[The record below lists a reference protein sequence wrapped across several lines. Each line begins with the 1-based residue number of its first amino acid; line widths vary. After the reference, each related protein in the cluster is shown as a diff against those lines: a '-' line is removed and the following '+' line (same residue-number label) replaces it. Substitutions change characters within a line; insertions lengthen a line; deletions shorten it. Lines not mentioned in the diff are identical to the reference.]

1 MPWLSGG
8 RRRRRVQTRE
18 APREPP
24 SSAQSPREPPQPATP
39 AAVPAPTA
47 PCAAPLRARES
58 AELPLPAGWEEARDY
73 DGRVFYIDHNTRQT
87 SWIDPRD
94 RITKPLTFADCVGDE
109 LPLGWETV
117 YDKQIGIYYM
127 DHINKLT
134 QIEDPREQWR
144 REQER
149 MLKEYLIV
157 AQEALNAKKEIYQ
170 IKQQRFELAQEEY
183 QQLHRMCEDDSRSYA
198 SCHQQAAVESDGH
211 LLATPLANTYQVPT
225 LCPGTAIPW
234 RLRDDGPLPSWSLH
248 SGLQRGSPISV
259 SKDGTGEKDIS
270 GKLERKFL
278 ASDGK
283 EKLPREDMEEA
294 AYKNRLCFW
303 NTLPSHCSSYLEIK
317 TGSVSGYSANT
328 KYDPHQIKAEI
339 ASRRDRLSRL
349 KRELTQMKQELQY
362 KEKGVET
369 LQEIDRKMSNA
380 HTSYKLDEAQAIM
393 SELRTIKKAICTGEK
408 ERRDLMQSLAKLT
421 DGFRNN
427 FSLTD
432 PQESSHH
439 QGAPGES
446 HQFCDAGSQTD
457 IIGEAFLSPPAPPCF
472 GKFVFDDKT
481 RLVDRVRLNWQY
493 EEARKRVSNI
503 QQQLAQLE
511 NESWP
516 GMAEADRDRLQL
528 IKEKEALL
536 QELQLIVQQRRP
548 VEDVARLEEER
559 RRLEEEIQRARAT
572 SVQGA
577 TERILLQEKRN
588 CLLMQLEEA
597 TRLTSYLQSQ
607 LKSLSASTL
616 TMSSG
621 SSRGSLASSRGSL
634 ASSRGSLSSVSFTD
648 IYGLPQYEKPD
659 AECSQLL
666 RFDLIPF
673 EALGRD
679 APFAEPP
686 VPSGFHKQRRSLDTP
701 QSLAS
706 LSSRSSLSSLSPP
719 SSPLDTPFLPA
730 SRDSPLA
737 PVGDSLE
744 VPSLGA
750 LDRLRAQA
758 SALGEEDLQGAA
770 SLPPHAVPADA
781 EGPRER
787 GPQVAAIATGTMT
800 LREDSAK
807 RLERRARRISACLSD
822 YSLATDSGVFEPPS
836 KRSED
841 ADEPA
846 HGDACVIEG
855 PQIHVG
861 FWHDSGSEC
870 LLVNVLQLKN
880 FAGVV
885 VKEDCKIH
893 VRVYLPSLDSST
905 PDTYCSKSV
914 EFQPPLV
921 FNDVFRIPVHSS
933 TLTLKSLQLYVCS
946 VNPQLQEELLG
957 IAQINLADCNSL
969 SEMQLR
975 WYPVQVFTS
984 PDLPRTRESQR
995 AEKSGARDPV
1005 HTAAATASAATA
1017 SAAAATA
1024 ASAAAASASAATAA
1038 ITTAAAAAATAAP
1051 ATAATTAA
1059 PAAAATA
1066 TAAATAAAVAAA
1078 AASGKTDAVTVLLA
1092 RTTAQLQAV
1101 ERELAQERVK
1111 LEYTEE
1117 EILEME
1123 RKEEQVEAVSER
1135 SWQADSV
1142 DSGCSS
1148 CTQTSPPHPEPCCA
1162 TADPIHGQRFARQA
1176 DAYSPEKPQ
1185 PPPLKVDK
1193 ETNTEDL
1200 FPEEVASLPKERA
1213 SRRVRGSP
1221 FVRSS
1226 TIVRSQTFS
1235 PGARSQYVCR
1245 LYRSDSDSSTLP
1257 RKSPFVR
1264 NTLERRTLRYKQ
1276 SCRSSLAELMAR
1288 TSLDLELDLQA
1299 SRTRQRQLN
1308 EEICTLREL
1317 RQRLE
1322 DAQLRGQ
1329 TDLPHW
1335 VLRDERFRSLLK
1347 EAERQTRQ
1355 TKLDFHQEQAAEKML
1370 KKASKGVCQLRG
1382 QNHKEPIQV
1391 QTFREKI
1398 AFFTR
1403 PRINVPPLPADD
1415 V

>member
-1 MPWLSGG
+1 
-8 RRRRRVQTRE
+8 
-18 APREPP
+18 
-24 SSAQSPREPPQPATP
+24 
-39 AAVPAPTA
+39 
-47 PCAAPLRARES
+47 
-58 AELPLPAGWEEARDY
+58 
-73 DGRVFYIDHNTRQT
+73 
-87 SWIDPRD
+87 
-94 RITKPLTFADCVGDE
+94 
-109 LPLGWETV
+109 
-117 YDKQIGIYYM
+117 M

-183 QQLHRMCEDDSRSYA
+183 QQLHKMCEDDSRSYA
-198 SCHQQAAVESDGH
+198 SS
-211 LLATPLANTYQVPT
+211 
-225 LCPGTAIPW
+225 
-234 RLRDDGPLPSWSLH
+234 
-248 SGLQRGSPISV
+248 
-259 SKDGTGEKDIS
+259 
-270 GKLERKFL
+270 F
-278 ASDGK
+278 
-283 EKLPREDMEEA
+283 
-294 AYKNRLCFW
+294 
-303 NTLPSHCSSYLEIK
+303 
-317 TGSVSGYSANT
+317 SGYSTNT

-369 LQEIDRKMSNA
+369 LQEIDRKMSSA
-380 HTSYKLDEAQAIM
+380 HTNYKLDEAQAIM
-393 SELRTIKKAICTGEK
+393 SELRTIRKAICTGEK

-421 DGFRNN
+421 DGFKNSCSVTD
-427 FSLTD
+427 SLQD
-432 PQESSHH
+432 VPHH
-439 QGAPGES
+439 TGVTGNPGV
-446 HQFCDAGSQTD
+446 HQQFCDAGSQTD
-457 IIGEAFLSPPAPPCF
+457 IIGE
-472 GKFVFDDKT
+472 FVFDDKT

-493 EEARKRVSNI
+493 EEARKRVSSI
-503 QQQLAQLE
+503 QQQLARLD

-516 GMAEADRDRLQL
+516 GTAEADRDRLQL
-528 IKEKEALL
+528 VKEKEALL
-536 QELQLIVQQRRP
+536 QELQLIIQQRRSAG
-548 VEDVARLEEER
+548 DVARLEAER
-559 RRLEEEIQRARAT
+559 GRLEEELQRARAT
-572 SVQGA
+572 SAQGA
-577 TERILLQEKRN
+577 TERILLQEKKN

-616 TMSSG
+616 TVSSG

-634 ASSRGSLSSVSFTD
+634 ASSRGSLSSISFTD

-659 AECSQLL
+659 AECGQLL

-673 EALGRD
+673 DSLGRD
-679 APFAEPP
+679 APFSDPP
-686 VPSGFHKQRRSLDTP
+686 GHSGFQRQRRSLDTP

-737 PVGDSLE
+737 QLTDSFE
-744 VPSLGA
+744 VPGLGA
-750 LDRLRAQA
+750 LDRLRVQA
-758 SALGEEDLQGAA
+758 SILGDEDLQGTA
-770 SLPPHAVPADA
+770 SLQPHGFPGDG
-781 EGPRER
+781 EGLHER
-787 GPQVAAIATGTMT
+787 GPQLASAPLGGTVT

-822 YSLATDSGVFEPPS
+822 YSLASDSGVFEPLT

-841 ADEPA
+841 AEEPA
-846 HGDACVIEG
+846 YGDACGSED

-861 FWHDSGSEC
+861 LLRDSANEC
-870 LLVNVLQLKN
+870 LLVHVLQLRN
-880 FAGVV
+880 PAALVL
-885 VKEDCKIH
+885 KEDCRVHI
-893 VRVYLPSLDSST
+893 RVYLPPLDSGT
-905 PDTYCSKSV
+905 PSTYCSKAL
-914 EFQPPLV
+914 EFQAPLV
-921 FNDVFRIPVHSS
+921 FNEVFRIPVHSS
-933 TLTLKSLQLYVCS
+933 VLTLKSLQLYVCS
-946 VNPQLQEELLG
+946 VNLQLQEELLG
-957 IAQINLADCNSL
+957 IAQINLADYDSS

-975 WYPVQVFTS
+975 WHSVQVFTS
-984 PDLPRTRESQR
+984 SEPPRTREPGRVGEGS
-995 AEKSGARDPV
+995 ARDPV
-1005 HTAAATASAATA
+1005 LTVS
-1017 SAAAATA
+1017 
-1024 ASAAAASASAATAA
+1024 
-1038 ITTAAAAAATAAP
+1038 I
-1051 ATAATTAA
+1051 
-1059 PAAAATA
+1059 
-1066 TAAATAAAVAAA
+1066 
-1078 AASGKTDAVTVLLA
+1078 SGKTDAVTVLLA

-1101 ERELAQERVK
+1101 ERELAEERAK

-1117 EILEME
+1117 EVLEME
-1123 RKEEQVEAVSER
+1123 HKEEQAEAVSER

-1142 DSGCSS
+1142 DSGCSN
-1148 CTQTSPPHPEPCCA
+1148 CTQTSPLYPEPCCVGVDSILGH
-1162 TADPIHGQRFARQA
+1162 TFTGQAET
-1176 DAYSPEKPQ
+1176 YSPEKCQ

-1200 FPEEVASLPKERA
+1200 FPEEAASLLKERP
-1213 SRRVRGSP
+1213 SRRARGSP

-1308 EEICTLREL
+1308 EELCALRDL

-1329 TDLPHW
+1329 TDLPPW

-1355 TKLDFHQEQAAEKML
+1355 TKLDYHQEQAAEKML
-1370 KKASKGVCQLRG
+1370 KKASKEIYQLRG

-1403 PRINVPPLPADD
+1403 PRLGIPPLPADD

>member
-1 MPWLSGG
+1 
-8 RRRRRVQTRE
+8 
-18 APREPP
+18 
-24 SSAQSPREPPQPATP
+24 
-39 AAVPAPTA
+39 
-47 PCAAPLRARES
+47 
-58 AELPLPAGWEEARDY
+58 
-73 DGRVFYIDHNTRQT
+73 
-87 SWIDPRD
+87 

-183 QQLHRMCEDDSRSYA
+183 QQLHKMCEDDCRSYA
-198 SCHQQAAVESDGH
+198 SS
-211 LLATPLANTYQVPT
+211 
-225 LCPGTAIPW
+225 
-234 RLRDDGPLPSWSLH
+234 
-248 SGLQRGSPISV
+248 
-259 SKDGTGEKDIS
+259 
-270 GKLERKFL
+270 F
-278 ASDGK
+278 
-283 EKLPREDMEEA
+283 
-294 AYKNRLCFW
+294 
-303 NTLPSHCSSYLEIK
+303 
-317 TGSVSGYSANT
+317 SGYSANT

-369 LQEIDRKMSNA
+369 LQEIDRKMSSA
-380 HTSYKLDEAQAIM
+380 HTNYKLDEAQAIM
-393 SELRTIKKAICTGEK
+393 NELRTIKKAICTGEK

-421 DGFRNN
+421 DGFKNS

-432 PQESSHH
+432 SLQDFPPNPGVLVDSCLPQ
-439 QGAPGES
+439 
-446 HQFCDAGSQTD
+446 QFCDAGSQTD
-457 IIGEAFLSPPAPPCF
+457 IIGE
-472 GKFVFDDKT
+472 FVFDDKT

-503 QQQLAQLE
+503 QQQLAQLD

-528 IKEKEALL
+528 VKEKEALL
-536 QELQLIVQQRRP
+536 QELQLIPQQRRSE
-548 VEDVARLEEER
+548 EDVARLEEEK

-597 TRLTSYLQSQ
+597 TRLKSYLQSQ

-616 TMSSG
+616 TVSSG

-634 ASSRGSLSSVSFTD
+634 ASSRGSLSSISFTD

-659 AECSQLL
+659 ADSSQLL

-673 EALGRD
+673 DSLGRD
-679 APFAEPP
+679 APFSDSPG
-686 VPSGFHKQRRSLDTP
+686 PSGFNKPRRSLDTP

-719 SSPLDTPFLPA
+719 SSPLDTPFLSA
-730 SRDSPLA
+730 SRGFAPLLF
-737 PVGDSLE
+737 PKTKRNKTSCQQVNSESLW
-744 VPSLGA
+744 
-750 LDRLRAQA
+750 
-758 SALGEEDLQGAA
+758 
-770 SLPPHAVPADA
+770 PHVCRVLHRVNKP
-781 EGPRER
+781 GFSS
-787 GPQVAAIATGTMT
+787 MT
-800 LREDSAK
+800 LREDSTK
-807 RLERRARRISACLSD
+807 RLERRARRVSACLSD
-822 YSLATDSGVFEPPS
+822 YSLASDSGVFEPLTKSPWN
-836 KRSED
+836 ED
-841 ADEPA
+841 AEEA
-846 HGDACVIEG
+846 VYSEACSNGE

-861 FWHDSGSEC
+861 FLRDNSNEC

-880 FAGVV
+880 FAGLG

-893 VRVYLPSLDSST
+893 VRVYLPPLDSGT
-905 PDTYCSKSV
+905 PNTYCSKAL
-914 EFQPPLV
+914 EFQAPLV
-921 FNDVFRIPVHSS
+921 FNEVFRIPVHSS
-933 TLTLKSLQLYVCS
+933 MLTLKSLQLYVCS
-946 VNPQLQEELLG
+946 VNHQLQEELLG
-957 IAQINLADCNSL
+957 IAQINLADYESS

-984 PDLPRTRESQR
+984 SEPQR
-995 AEKSGARDPV
+995 
-1005 HTAAATASAATA
+1005 
-1017 SAAAATA
+1017 
-1024 ASAAAASASAATAA
+1024 
-1038 ITTAAAAAATAAP
+1038 TTAY
-1051 ATAATTAA
+1051 
-1059 PAAAATA
+1059 
-1066 TAAATAAAVAAA
+1066 
-1078 AASGKTDAVTVLLA
+1078 GNFMIDAVTALLA

-1101 ERELAQERVK
+1101 ERELAEERVK
-1111 LEYTEE
+1111 LECTEE
-1117 EILEME
+1117 EILQAE
-1123 RKEEQVEAVSER
+1123 RQEGQAEAVP
-1135 SWQADSV
+1135 DSV
-1142 DSGCSS
+1142 PP
-1148 CTQTSPPHPEPCCA
+1148 QATSAP
-1162 TADPIHGQRFARQA
+1162 TT
-1176 DAYSPEKPQ
+1176 S
-1185 PPPLKVDK
+1185 VDK

-1200 FPEEVASLPKERA
+1200 FPEEVANLPKERV
-1213 SRRVRGSP
+1213 SRRARGSP

-1276 SCRSSLAELMAR
+1276 KSSCRTSLAELMAR

-1335 VLRDERFRSLLK
+1335 VLRDERFRNLLK

-1355 TKLDFHQEQAAEKML
+1355 TKLEYHQEQAAEKML
-1370 KKASKGVCQLRG
+1370 KKASKEIYQLRG
-1382 QNHKEPIQV
+1382 QNHKQPIQV

-1403 PRINVPPLPADD
+1403 SRINVLPLPADD

>member
-8 RRRRRVQTRE
+8 RRRRRGQPRE
-18 APREPP
+18 ALREPP
-24 SSAQSPREPPQPATP
+24 PSAQPQREPPPP
-39 AAVPAPTA
+39 PAP
-47 PCAAPLRARES
+47 PLRSPRPRS
-58 AELPLPAGWEEARDY
+58 LRLPLPAGWEEARDY
-73 DGRVFYIDHNTRQT
+73 DGPNLYKTDLTFKFVFI
-87 SWIDPRD
+87 ILFC

-117 YDKQIGIYYM
+117 YDKQIGVYYM

-183 QQLHRMCEDDSRSYA
+183 QQLHKMCEDDSRSHA
-198 SCHQQAAVESDGH
+198 SS
-211 LLATPLANTYQVPT
+211 
-225 LCPGTAIPW
+225 
-234 RLRDDGPLPSWSLH
+234 
-248 SGLQRGSPISV
+248 
-259 SKDGTGEKDIS
+259 
-270 GKLERKFL
+270 F
-278 ASDGK
+278 
-283 EKLPREDMEEA
+283 
-294 AYKNRLCFW
+294 
-303 NTLPSHCSSYLEIK
+303 
-317 TGSVSGYSANT
+317 SGYSTNT

-369 LQEIDRKMSNA
+369 LQEIDRKMSST

-408 ERRDLMQSLAKLT
+408 ERRDLMHSLAKLT
-421 DGFRNN
+421 DSFKNSCSVTD
-427 FSLTD
+427 SLVD
-432 PQESSHH
+432 FPHHAGVPGDAGLPQ
-439 QGAPGES
+439 
-446 HQFCDAGSQTD
+446 QFCDAGSQTD
-457 IIGEAFLSPPAPPCF
+457 IIGEFI
-472 GKFVFDDKT
+472 FDDKT

-493 EEARKRVSNI
+493 EEARKRVANI
-503 QQQLAQLE
+503 QQQLARLD

-516 GMAEADRDRLQL
+516 GTAEADRDRLQL
-528 IKEKEALL
+528 IKEKEALM
-536 QELQLIVQQRRP
+536 QELQLIIAQRRSAG
-548 VEDVARLEEER
+548 DVARLEEER
-559 RRLEEEIQRARAT
+559 SLEEELRRARAT
-572 SVQGA
+572 SAQGA

-607 LKSLSASTL
+607 LKSLCASTL
-616 TMSSG
+616 TVSSG

-659 AECSQLL
+659 AEGGQLL

-673 EALGRD
+673 D
-679 APFAEPP
+679 S
-686 VPSGFHKQRRSLDTP
+686 PSGFHKQRRSLDTP

-737 PVGDSLE
+737 QLADSCE
-744 VPSLGA
+744 GPGLGA
-750 LDRLRAQA
+750 LDRLRVHA
-758 SALGEEDLQGAA
+758 SALGDEDLPGMAA
-770 SLPPHAVPADA
+770 LQPHGVPGDG
-781 EGPRER
+781 EGPHEP
-787 GPQVAAIATGTMT
+787 GPPPASAPVGGTVT

-822 YSLATDSGVFEPPS
+822 YSLASDSGVFEPLT
-836 KRSED
+836 KRNED
-841 ADEPA
+841 AEEPA
-846 HGDACVIEG
+846 YGDTASNG
-855 PQIHVG
+855 DPQIHVG
-861 FWHDSGSEC
+861 LLRDSGNEC
-870 LLVNVLQLKN
+870 LLVHVLQLKN
-880 FAGVV
+880 PAGLA
-885 VKEDCKIH
+885 VKEDCKVHI
-893 VRVYLPSLDSST
+893 RVYLPPLDLGT
-905 PDTYCSKSV
+905 PNTYCSKAL
-914 EFQPPLV
+914 EFQVPLV
-921 FNDVFRIPVHSS
+921 FNEVFRIPVHSS
-933 TLTLKSLQLYVCS
+933 ALTLKSLQLYVCS
-946 VNPQLQEELLG
+946 VTPQLQEELLG
-957 IAQINLADCNSL
+957 IAQINLADYDSL

-975 WYPVQVFTS
+975 WHSVQVFTS
-984 PDLPRTRESQR
+984 SEPSRTREPGCAGDS
-995 AEKSGARDPV
+995 SARDPA
-1005 HTAAATASAATA
+1005 HATS
-1017 SAAAATA
+1017 
-1024 ASAAAASASAATAA
+1024 
-1038 ITTAAAAAATAAP
+1038 I
-1051 ATAATTAA
+1051 
-1059 PAAAATA
+1059 
-1066 TAAATAAAVAAA
+1066 
-1078 AASGKTDAVTVLLA
+1078 SGKTDAVTVLLA

-1101 ERELAQERVK
+1101 ERELAEERAK

-1117 EILEME
+1117 EVLEME
-1123 RKEEQVEAVSER
+1123 RKEEQTEAVSER

-1142 DSGCSS
+1142 DSGCSN
-1148 CTQTSPPHPEPCCA
+1148 CTQTSPPYPEPCCVGI
-1162 TADPIHGQRFARQA
+1162 DSILGHPFAAQA
-1176 DAYSPEKPQ
+1176 GPYSPEKFQ
-1185 PPPLKVDK
+1185 PSPLKVDK

-1200 FPEEVASLPKERA
+1200 FPEEAASLLKERS
-1213 SRRVRGSP
+1213 SRRARGSP
-1221 FVRSS
+1221 FVRSG

-1257 RKSPFVR
+1257 RKSPFIR

-1308 EEICTLREL
+1308 EELCALREL
-1317 RQRLE
+1317 RAAGWRTPSS
-1322 DAQLRGQ
+1322 AARPTSHPGCFGTKRLRG
-1329 TDLPHW
+1329 L
-1335 VLRDERFRSLLK
+1335 LR

-1355 TKLDFHQEQAAEKML
+1355 TKLDYRHEQAAEKML
-1370 KKASKGVCQLRG
+1370 KKASKEIYQLRG
-1382 QNHKEPIQV
+1382 QSHKEPIQV

-1403 PRINVPPLPADD
+1403 PRINIPPLPADD

>member
-1 MPWLSGG
+1 
-8 RRRRRVQTRE
+8 
-18 APREPP
+18 
-24 SSAQSPREPPQPATP
+24 
-39 AAVPAPTA
+39 
-47 PCAAPLRARES
+47 
-58 AELPLPAGWEEARDY
+58 
-73 DGRVFYIDHNTRQT
+73 
-87 SWIDPRD
+87 
-94 RITKPLTFADCVGDE
+94 
-109 LPLGWETV
+109 
-117 YDKQIGIYYM
+117 M

-170 IKQQRFELAQEEY
+170 IKQQRLELAQEEY
-183 QQLHRMCEDDSRSYA
+183 QQLHTLCEDDSRSYA
-198 SCHQQAAVESDGH
+198 SS
-211 LLATPLANTYQVPT
+211 
-225 LCPGTAIPW
+225 
-234 RLRDDGPLPSWSLH
+234 
-248 SGLQRGSPISV
+248 
-259 SKDGTGEKDIS
+259 
-270 GKLERKFL
+270 F
-278 ASDGK
+278 
-283 EKLPREDMEEA
+283 
-294 AYKNRLCFW
+294 
-303 NTLPSHCSSYLEIK
+303 
-317 TGSVSGYSANT
+317 SGYSANT

-349 KRELTQMKQELQY
+349 KRELAQMKQELQY

-369 LQEIDRKMSNA
+369 LQEIDRKMSSA
-380 HTSYKLDEAQAIM
+380 HTNYKLDEAQAIM

-421 DGFRNN
+421 DSFKNSCCLSDFLPDLPSNVGVLGD
-427 FSLTD
+427 SGVA
-432 PQESSHH
+432 QH
-439 QGAPGES
+439 
-446 HQFCDAGSQTD
+446 FCDAGSQTED
-457 IIGEAFLSPPAPPCF
+457 TGE
-472 GKFVFDDKT
+472 FVFDDKT

-503 QQQLAQLE
+503 QQQLAQLA

-536 QELQLIVQQRRP
+536 QELQLIIQQRRSA
-548 VEDVARLEEER
+548 EDVSRLEEEK

-572 SVQGA
+572 SAQGA

-616 TMSSG
+616 TVSSG

-648 IYGLPQYEKPD
+648 IYGLPQYEKAD
-659 AECSQLL
+659 AECGQLL
-666 RFDLIPF
+666 RFDLVPF
-673 EALGRD
+673 DTLGRD
-679 APFAEPP
+679 VPFADPP
-686 VPSGFHKQRRSLDTP
+686 SHAGFHKQRRSLDTP

-730 SRDSPLA
+730 SRDSPLTQLA
-737 PVGDSLE
+737 DGFE
-744 VPSLGA
+744 VPGLGA

-758 SALGEEDLQGAA
+758 SALGDEDLQGPAP
-770 SLPPHAVPADA
+770 LQPHGFPGDT

-787 GPQVAAIATGTMT
+787 GPPGAGAPATGTVT
-800 LREDSAK
+800 LREDSAR
-807 RLERRARRISACLSD
+807 RLERRARRVSACLSD
-822 YSLATDSGVFEPPS
+822 YSLASDSGVFEPLT
-836 KRSED
+836 KRNED
-841 ADEPA
+841 AEEPSCA
-846 HGDACVIEG
+846 DSCSNDD

-861 FWHDSGSEC
+861 FLHDSASEC
-870 LLVNVLQLKN
+870 LLVHVLQLRN
-880 FAGVV
+880 FAGLVMR
-885 VKEDCKIH
+885 EDCKVHI
-893 VRVYLPSLDSST
+893 RVYLPPLDSGT
-905 PDTYCSKSV
+905 PNTYCSKTL
-914 EFQPPLV
+914 EFQAPLV
-921 FNDVFRIPVHSS
+921 FNEVFRIPVHFSM
-933 TLTLKSLQLYVCS
+933 LAVKSLQLYVCS
-946 VNPQLQEELLG
+946 VNPQMQEELLG
-957 IAQINLADCNSL
+957 IAQINLANYDS
-969 SEMQLR
+969 SSDMQLR
-975 WYPVQVFTS
+975 WYPVQVFASSEPPKTKENG
-984 PDLPRTRESQR
+984 R
-995 AEKSGARDPV
+995 SGDSATQDPV
-1005 HTAAATASAATA
+1005 HIS
-1017 SAAAATA
+1017 
-1024 ASAAAASASAATAA
+1024 
-1038 ITTAAAAAATAAP
+1038 
-1051 ATAATTAA
+1051 
-1059 PAAAATA
+1059 
-1066 TAAATAAAVAAA
+1066 
-1078 AASGKTDAVTVLLA
+1078 SGKTDAVTALLA

-1101 ERELAQERVK
+1101 ERELAEERVK
-1111 LEYTEE
+1111 LECTEE
-1117 EILEME
+1117 GILEME
-1123 RKEEQVEAVSER
+1123 RKEEQAEAVSER

-1142 DSGCSS
+1142 DSGCSH
-1148 CTQTSPPHPEPCCA
+1148 CTQTSPPYPADPCCVA
-1162 TADPIHGQRFARQA
+1162 VNSIHGHTFAGQT
-1176 DAYSPEKPQ
+1176 DPYSPEKRQ
-1185 PPPLKVDK
+1185 PPPIKVDK

-1200 FPEEVASLPKERA
+1200 FPEEVASILKERP
-1213 SRRVRGSP
+1213 SRRARGSP

-1308 EEICTLREL
+1308 EEICALREL

-1347 EAERQTRQ
+1347 EAEKQTRQ
-1355 TKLDFHQEQAAEKML
+1355 TKLDYHQEQAAEKML
-1370 KKASKGVCQLRG
+1370 KKASKEIYQLRG

-1403 PRINVPPLPADD
+1403 PRINIPPLPADD

>member
-8 RRRRRVQTRE
+8 RRRRRGQPRE

-24 SSAQSPREPPQPATP
+24 PPAQPQREPPPAAAPT
-39 AAVPAPTA
+39 AVPAPPA
-47 PCAAPLRARES
+47 PSAPPPPRARES

-183 QQLHRMCEDDSRSYA
+183 QQLHKMCEDDSRSYA
-198 SCHQQAAVESDGH
+198 SC
-211 LLATPLANTYQVPT
+211 
-225 LCPGTAIPW
+225 
-234 RLRDDGPLPSWSLH
+234 
-248 SGLQRGSPISV
+248 
-259 SKDGTGEKDIS
+259 
-270 GKLERKFL
+270 F
-278 ASDGK
+278 
-283 EKLPREDMEEA
+283 
-294 AYKNRLCFW
+294 
-303 NTLPSHCSSYLEIK
+303 
-317 TGSVSGYSANT
+317 SGYSANT
-328 KYDPHQIKAEI
+328 KYDPYQIKAEI

-369 LQEIDRKMSNA
+369 LQEIDRKMSSA
-380 HTSYKLDEAQAIM
+380 HTNYKLDEAQAIM

-421 DGFRNN
+421 DGFKNS
-427 FSLTD
+427 FSLTEPLQEFPHNPGD
-432 PQESSHH
+432 SLPQ
-439 QGAPGES
+439 
-446 HQFCDAGSQTD
+446 QFCDAGSQTD
-457 IIGEAFLSPPAPPCF
+457 IIGE
-472 GKFVFDDKT
+472 FVFDDKT

-493 EEARKRVSNI
+493 EEAKKRVSHI
-503 QQQLAQLE
+503 QQQLAQLDT
-511 NESWP
+511 ESWP

-536 QELQLIVQQRRP
+536 QELQLIIQQRRP
-548 VEDVARLEEER
+548 GEDVARLEEEW

-588 CLLMQLEEA
+588 CLLTQLEEA

-616 TMSSG
+616 TVSSG

-659 AECSQLL
+659 AAEGGQPL
-666 RFDLIPF
+666 RFDLVPF
-673 EALGRD
+673 DSLGRD
-679 APFAEPP
+679 APFTEPP
-686 VPSGFHKQRRSLDTP
+686 GPSGFHKQRRSLDTP

-730 SRDSPLA
+730 SRDSPSA
-737 PVGDSLE
+737 PLGDGGFE
-744 VPSLGA
+744 VPGLGA

-758 SALGEEDLQGAA
+758 SAPGDEDLPATAA
-770 SLPPHAVPADA
+770 LQPHGFPGDG

-787 GPQVAAIATGTMT
+787 GPPAAAAPTGAIVT

-807 RLERRARRISACLSD
+807 RLERRARRVSACLSD
-822 YSLATDSGVFEPPS
+822 YSLACDSGVFEPPT
-836 KRSED
+836 KKSED
-841 ADEPA
+841 ADELA
-846 HGDACVIEG
+846 HGDAGGKEG
-855 PQIHVG
+855 PRIHVG
-861 FWHDSGSEC
+861 LLLDSASEC
-870 LLVNVLQLKN
+870 LLVKVLQLQN
-880 FAGVV
+880 FAGRVLR
-885 VKEDCKIH
+885 EDCRVHI
-893 VRVYLPSLDSST
+893 RVYLPPLDSST
-905 PDTYCSKSV
+905 PNTYCSKAL
-914 EFQPPLV
+914 EFQGPLV
-921 FNDVFRIPVHSS
+921 FNEVFRIPVHSS
-933 TLTLKSLQLYVCS
+933 MLTLKSVQLYVCS
-946 VNPQLQEELLG
+946 VNQQLQEELLG
-957 IAQINLADCNSL
+957 IAQINLADYDGSG
-969 SEMQLR
+969 EMQLR
-975 WYPVQVFTS
+975 WYSVQVFTG
-984 PDLPRTRESQR
+984 PEPPRREDER
-995 AEKSGARDPV
+995 PGDGASRDP
-1005 HTAAATASAATA
+1005 
-1017 SAAAATA
+1017 
-1024 ASAAAASASAATAA
+1024 
-1038 ITTAAAAAATAAP
+1038 AP
-1051 ATAATTAA
+1051 T
-1059 PAAAATA
+1059 
-1066 TAAATAAAVAAA
+1066 
-1078 AASGKTDAVTVLLA
+1078 ASGKTDAVTVLLA

-1101 ERELAQERVK
+1101 ERELAEERVK

-1123 RKEEQVEAVSER
+1123 RKEEQTEAVSER

-1148 CTQTSPPHPEPCCA
+1148 CAQTSPPHPEPCCVGVDSIHRQTFA
-1162 TADPIHGQRFARQA
+1162 GQADP
-1176 DAYSPEKPQ
+1176 YSPEKLR
-1185 PPPLKVDK
+1185 PPTLKVDK

-1200 FPEEVASLPKERA
+1200 FPEEVASLPKERPG
-1213 SRRVRGSP
+1213 RRARGSP

-1257 RKSPFVR
+1257 RKCPFVR

-1276 SCRSSLAELMAR
+1276 PCRSSLAALGAR

-1308 EEICTLREL
+1308 EELGALREL

-1322 DAQLRGQ
+1322 DAQLRGH
-1329 TDLPHW
+1329 TDLPAW
-1335 VLRDERFRSLLK
+1335 VLRDERFRSLLR

-1355 TKLDFHQEQAAEKML
+1355 TKVDFHQEQAAEKML

-1382 QNHKEPIQV
+1382 QNLKEPIQV

>member
-1 MPWLSGG
+1 
-8 RRRRRVQTRE
+8 
-18 APREPP
+18 
-24 SSAQSPREPPQPATP
+24 
-39 AAVPAPTA
+39 
-47 PCAAPLRARES
+47 
-58 AELPLPAGWEEARDY
+58 
-73 DGRVFYIDHNTRQT
+73 
-87 SWIDPRD
+87 
-94 RITKPLTFADCVGDE
+94 
-109 LPLGWETV
+109 
-117 YDKQIGIYYM
+117 M

-134 QIEDPREQWR
+134 QLEDPREQWR

-149 MLKEYLIV
+149 MLKEYLVV

-170 IKQQRFELAQEEY
+170 VKQQRFELAQEEY
-183 QQLHRMCEDDSRSYA
+183 QQLHKMCEDDSRSHA
-198 SCHQQAAVESDGH
+198 SS
-211 LLATPLANTYQVPT
+211 
-225 LCPGTAIPW
+225 
-234 RLRDDGPLPSWSLH
+234 
-248 SGLQRGSPISV
+248 
-259 SKDGTGEKDIS
+259 
-270 GKLERKFL
+270 F
-278 ASDGK
+278 
-283 EKLPREDMEEA
+283 
-294 AYKNRLCFW
+294 
-303 NTLPSHCSSYLEIK
+303 
-317 TGSVSGYSANT
+317 SGYSANT
-328 KYDPHQIKAEI
+328 KYDPYQIKAEI

-362 KEKGVET
+362 KERGVET
-369 LQEIDRKMSNA
+369 LQEIDRKMSSA
-380 HTSYKLDEAQAIM
+380 HTNYKLDEAQAIM

-408 ERRDLMQSLAKLT
+408 ERRDLMQSLAKLS
-421 DGFRNN
+421 DGFRNS
-427 FSLTD
+427 FSLSD
-432 PQESSHH
+432 PPQELPHNPAALGDLP
-439 QGAPGES
+439 Q
-446 HQFCDAGSQTD
+446 QFCDAGSQTD
-457 IIGEAFLSPPAPPCF
+457 IIGE
-472 GKFVFDDKT
+472 FVFDDKT

-493 EEARKRVSNI
+493 EEARKRVSTI
-503 QQQLAQLE
+503 QQQLAQLD

-516 GMAEADRDRLQL
+516 GLAEADRDRLQL

-536 QELQLIVQQRRP
+536 QELQLIIQQRRP

-597 TRLTSYLQSQ
+597 TRLASYLQSQ

-616 TMSSG
+616 TVSSG

-648 IYGLPQYEKPD
+648 IYGLPQYDKPD
-659 AECSQLL
+659 AECGQLL

-673 EALGRD
+673 DSLGRD
-679 APFAEPP
+679 APFLDPP

-730 SRDSPLA
+730 SRDSPLTQL
-737 PVGDSLE
+737 GDTFE
-744 VPSLGA
+744 VPGLGT

-758 SALGEEDLQGAA
+758 SALGDEDLPGTV
-770 SLPPHAVPADA
+770 SLQPHGFPGDG

-787 GPQVAAIATGTMT
+787 GPQVTTAPTAATVT

-807 RLERRARRISACLSD
+807 RLERRARRVSACLSD
-822 YSLATDSGVFEPPS
+822 YSLASDSGVFEPPT

-841 ADEPA
+841 TEEST
-846 HGDACVIEG
+846 HGDICGNEG

-861 FWHDSGSEC
+861 FLLDSASEC

-880 FAGVV
+880 FAGLVL
-885 VKEDCKIH
+885 KEDCKVHI
-893 VRVYLPSLDSST
+893 RVYLPPIDSGT
-905 PDTYCSKSV
+905 PNTYCSKAL
-914 EFQPPLV
+914 EFQAPLV
-921 FNDVFRIPVHSS
+921 FNEMFRIPVHSS
-933 TLTLKSLQLYVCS
+933 MLTLKSLQLYVCS
-946 VNPQLQEELLG
+946 VNQQLQEELLG
-957 IAQINLADCNSL
+957 IAQINLADYDGS

-975 WYPVQVFTS
+975 WYTVQVFGS
-984 PDLPRTRESQR
+984 CGPPRARE
-995 AEKSGARDPV
+995 AGGGAAGDPAQ
-1005 HTAAATASAATA
+1005 AAA
-1017 SAAAATA
+1017 
-1024 ASAAAASASAATAA
+1024 
-1038 ITTAAAAAATAAP
+1038 
-1051 ATAATTAA
+1051 
-1059 PAAAATA
+1059 
-1066 TAAATAAAVAAA
+1066 
-1078 AASGKTDAVTVLLA
+1078 GKTDAVTALLA

-1101 ERELAQERVK
+1101 ERELAEERVK
-1111 LEYTEE
+1111 LEYTED

-1123 RKEEQVEAVSER
+1123 RKEELAEAVSER

-1148 CTQTSPPHPEPCCA
+1148 AQTSPPHPEPCCVGVDPLHGHA
-1162 TADPIHGQRFARQA
+1162 FAGQADP
-1176 DAYSPEKPQ
+1176 YSLEKLQ

-1193 ETNTEDL
+1193 ETNTEDV
-1200 FPEEVASLPKERA
+1200 FPEEVASLPKERP
-1213 SRRVRGSP
+1213 SRRARGSP

-1276 SCRSSLAELMAR
+1276 PCRSSLAELMAR

-1308 EEICTLREL
+1308 EEICALREL

-1370 KKASKGVCQLRG
+1370 KKASRGVCELRG
-1382 QNHKEPIQV
+1382 RSHKEPIQV

>member
-8 RRRRRVQTRE
+8 RRRRRGQSRE
-18 APREPP
+18 AQREPP
-24 SSAQSPREPPQPATP
+24 PPAQPQREPPPPAP
-39 AAVPAPTA
+39 PVVVPAPSA
-47 PCAAPLRARES
+47 VPSVPPQPRARES
-58 AELPLPAGWEEARDY
+58 SELPLPAGWEEARDY

-149 MLKEYLIV
+149 MLKEYLVV

-183 QQLHRMCEDDSRSYA
+183 QQLHKLCEDDGRSY
-198 SCHQQAAVESDGH
+198 
-211 LLATPLANTYQVPT
+211 T
-225 LCPGTAIPW
+225 
-234 RLRDDGPLPSWSLH
+234 
-248 SGLQRGSPISV
+248 
-259 SKDGTGEKDIS
+259 
-270 GKLERKFL
+270 
-278 ASDGK
+278 
-283 EKLPREDMEEA
+283 
-294 AYKNRLCFW
+294 
-303 NTLPSHCSSYLEIK
+303 SSF
-317 TGSVSGYSANT
+317 SGYSTNT

-369 LQEIDRKMSNA
+369 LQEIDRKMSSS
-380 HTSYKLDEAQAIM
+380 HTNYKLDEAQAIM

-421 DGFRNN
+421 DSFKNSCSIMDTLQD
-427 FSLTD
+427 FSHSTGTLGD
-432 PQESSHH
+432 SGVPQ
-439 QGAPGES
+439 
-446 HQFCDAGSQTD
+446 QFCDAGSQTD
-457 IIGEAFLSPPAPPCF
+457 TIGEFL
-472 GKFVFDDKT
+472 FDDKT
-481 RLVDRVRLNWQY
+481 RLVGRVRLNWQY

-503 QQQLAQLE
+503 QQQLAQLA

-536 QELQLIVQQRRP
+536 QELQLIIQQPRSA
-548 VEDVARLEEER
+548 EDVARLEEER

-572 SVQGA
+572 SAQGA

-634 ASSRGSLSSVSFTD
+634 ASSRGSLSSISFTD
-648 IYGLPQYEKPD
+648 IYGLPQYEKAD
-659 AECSQLL
+659 AECGQLL

-673 EALGRD
+673 DSLGRD
-679 APFAEPP
+679 VPFTDPQ
-686 VPSGFHKQRRSLDTP
+686 SHLGFHKQRRSLDTP

-737 PVGDSLE
+737 QMTDSFE
-744 VPSLGA
+744 VQGLGT
-750 LDRLRAQA
+750 LDRLRSQA
-758 SALGEEDLQGAA
+758 STLGDEDLQGT
-770 SLPPHAVPADA
+770 STLQPHGIPVDG

-787 GPQVAAIATGTMT
+787 GPQLVAPTTGTVT

-807 RLERRARRISACLSD
+807 RLERRARRVSACLSD
-822 YSLATDSGVFEPPS
+822 YSLASDSGVFEPLT
-836 KRSED
+836 KRNED
-841 ADEPA
+841 AEESALGDT
-846 HGDACVIEG
+846 HGNNE
-855 PQIHVG
+855 PQIYVG
-861 FWHDSGSEC
+861 FLHDSTNEY
-870 LLVNVLQLKN
+870 LLVHVLQLRN
-880 FAGVV
+880 LAGLVM
-885 VKEDCKIH
+885 KEDCKIH
-893 VRVYLPSLDSST
+893 IRVYLPPLDSGT
-905 PDTYCSKSV
+905 PNTYCSKSL
-914 EFQPPLV
+914 EFQAPLV
-921 FNDVFRIPVHSS
+921 FNEVFRIPVHSS
-933 TLTLKSLQLYVCS
+933 MLTLKSLQLYVCS

-957 IAQINLADCNSL
+957 IAQISLADCDNS
-969 SEMQLR
+969 SDMQLR
-975 WYPVQVFTS
+975 WYPVQVFAS
-984 PDLPRTRESQR
+984 PEPPKPKE
-995 AEKSGARDPV
+995 PV
-1005 HTAAATASAATA
+1005 RVMENTTQDTVHAS
-1017 SAAAATA
+1017 
-1024 ASAAAASASAATAA
+1024 
-1038 ITTAAAAAATAAP
+1038 
-1051 ATAATTAA
+1051 
-1059 PAAAATA
+1059 
-1066 TAAATAAAVAAA
+1066 
-1078 AASGKTDAVTVLLA
+1078 SGKTDAVTVLLA
-1092 RTTAQLQAV
+1092 RTTAQLRAV
-1101 ERELAQERVK
+1101 ERELAEERVK

-1123 RKEEQVEAVSER
+1123 RKEEQGEAVSER

-1142 DSGCSS
+1142 DSGCSN
-1148 CTQTSPPHPEPCCA
+1148 CTQTSPHYPDSCY
-1162 TADPIHGQRFARQA
+1162 TGVDSIHGHVFAGQV
-1176 DAYSPEKPQ
+1176 DSYNPEKLQ
-1185 PPPLKVDK
+1185 PLSLKVDK
-1193 ETNTEDL
+1193 ETTTEDL
-1200 FPEEVASLPKERA
+1200 FLGDAVNVHKERL
-1213 SRRVRGSP
+1213 SRRARASP

-1257 RKSPFVR
+1257 RKSSFVR

-1299 SRTRQRQLN
+1299 SRTRQRLLN
-1308 EEICTLREL
+1308 EEIGTLREL

-1335 VLRDERFRSLLK
+1335 VLRDERFRTLLK

-1355 TKLDFHQEQAAEKML
+1355 TKLDYHQEQVAEKML
-1370 KKASKGVCQLRG
+1370 KKASKEIYQLRG

-1403 PRINVPPLPADD
+1403 PRINIPPLPADD

>member
-8 RRRRRVQTRE
+8 RRRRRGQARE

-24 SSAQSPREPPQPATP
+24 CAQSARDPPP
-39 AAVPAPTA
+39 PAP
-47 PCAAPLRARES
+47 PVAAPAPPAPSAPQLRARDS

-144 REQER
+144 QEQER

-183 QQLHRMCEDDSRSYA
+183 QQLHKMCEDDSRSYA
-198 SCHQQAAVESDGH
+198 SS
-211 LLATPLANTYQVPT
+211 
-225 LCPGTAIPW
+225 
-234 RLRDDGPLPSWSLH
+234 
-248 SGLQRGSPISV
+248 
-259 SKDGTGEKDIS
+259 
-270 GKLERKFL
+270 F
-278 ASDGK
+278 
-283 EKLPREDMEEA
+283 
-294 AYKNRLCFW
+294 
-303 NTLPSHCSSYLEIK
+303 
-317 TGSVSGYSANT
+317 SGYSANT

-393 SELRTIKKAICTGEK
+393 SELRTIKKAICTSKK

-432 PQESSHH
+432 PLPELPHH
-439 QGAPGES
+439 PGGDA
-446 HQFCDAGSQTD
+446 HQYCDAGSQTD
-457 IIGEAFLSPPAPPCF
+457 IIGE
-472 GKFVFDDKT
+472 FVFDDKT

-597 TRLTSYLQSQ
+597 TRLASYLQSQ

-616 TMSSG
+616 TVSSG

-648 IYGLPQYEKPD
+648 IYGLPQYDKPD

-673 EALGRD
+673 DSLGRD
-679 APFAEPP
+679 VPFSDPQG
-686 VPSGFHKQRRSLDTP
+686 PSGFHKQRRSLDTP

-737 PVGDSLE
+737 PLGDSLE
-744 VPSLGA
+744 VPGLGA

-758 SALGEEDLQGAA
+758 SAVGEEDVPAAAALQ
-770 SLPPHAVPADA
+770 PHAFPGDGD
-781 EGPRER
+781 GPRER
-787 GPQVAAIATGTMT
+787 GPQLAAVATGTMT
-800 LREDSAK
+800 LREDSAR
-807 RLERRARRISACLSD
+807 RLERRARRVSACLSD
-822 YSLATDSGVFEPPS
+822 YSLASDSGVFEPPT

-841 ADEPA
+841 ADEAA
-846 HGDACVIEG
+846 HGDTCVIEG

-861 FWHDSGSEC
+861 FWHDGGSEC

-880 FAGVV
+880 LAGLV

-905 PDTYCSKSV
+905 PDTYCSKAV
-914 EFQPPLV
+914 EFQAPLV

-933 TLTLKSLQLYVCS
+933 MLTVKSLQLYVCS

-984 PDLPRTRESQR
+984 PELPRARESQP
-995 AEKSGARDPV
+995 AERSGSREPT
-1005 HTAAATASAATA
+1005 H
-1017 SAAAATA
+1017 AAAA
-1024 ASAAAASASAATAA
+1024 
-1038 ITTAAAAAATAAP
+1038 AAAAAATAA
-1051 ATAATTAA
+1051 AM
-1059 PAAAATA
+1059 
-1066 TAAATAAAVAAA
+1066 A
-1078 AASGKTDAVTVLLA
+1078 AASVPGKTDAVTVLLA

-1101 ERELAQERVK
+1101 ERELAEERIK
-1111 LEYTEE
+1111 LEFTEE
-1117 EILEME
+1117 EILDLE
-1123 RKEEQVEAVSER
+1123 RKEEQAEAVSER

-1148 CTQTSPPHPEPCCA
+1148 CTQTSPPHPEPYCGGVNSVHGQLFA
-1162 TADPIHGQRFARQA
+1162 AQADP
-1176 DAYSPEKPQ
+1176 YNPEKAQ
-1185 PPPLKVDK
+1185 PSPLKVDK

-1200 FPEEVASLPKERA
+1200 FPEELAGLPKERA
-1213 SRRVRGSP
+1213 GRRARGSP

-1308 EEICTLREL
+1308 EEVCTLREL

>member
-1 MPWLSGG
+1 
-8 RRRRRVQTRE
+8 
-18 APREPP
+18 
-24 SSAQSPREPPQPATP
+24 
-39 AAVPAPTA
+39 
-47 PCAAPLRARES
+47 
-58 AELPLPAGWEEARDY
+58 
-73 DGRVFYIDHNTRQT
+73 
-87 SWIDPRD
+87 
-94 RITKPLTFADCVGDE
+94 
-109 LPLGWETV
+109 
-117 YDKQIGIYYM
+117 M

-183 QQLHRMCEDDSRSYA
+183 QQLHKMCQDDCRSYA
-198 SCHQQAAVESDGH
+198 SS
-211 LLATPLANTYQVPT
+211 
-225 LCPGTAIPW
+225 
-234 RLRDDGPLPSWSLH
+234 
-248 SGLQRGSPISV
+248 
-259 SKDGTGEKDIS
+259 
-270 GKLERKFL
+270 F
-278 ASDGK
+278 
-283 EKLPREDMEEA
+283 
-294 AYKNRLCFW
+294 
-303 NTLPSHCSSYLEIK
+303 
-317 TGSVSGYSANT
+317 SGYSANT

-369 LQEIDRKMSNA
+369 LQEIDRKMSST
-380 HTSYKLDEAQAIM
+380 HTNYKLDEAQAIM

-421 DGFRNN
+421 DGFKNSC
-427 FSLTD
+427 SLSDSLQDFPPNPGTLGD
-432 PQESSHH
+432 SCLPQ
-439 QGAPGES
+439 
-446 HQFCDAGSQTD
+446 QFCDAGSQTD
-457 IIGEAFLSPPAPPCF
+457 IIGE
-472 GKFVFDDKT
+472 FVFDDKT

-503 QQQLAQLE
+503 QQQLAQLD

-528 IKEKEALL
+528 LKEKEALL
-536 QELQLIVQQRRP
+536 QELQLIPQQRRSA
-548 VEDVARLEEER
+548 EDVA
-559 RRLEEEIQRARAT
+559 RLEEEIQRARAT
-572 SVQGA
+572 SAQGA
-577 TERILLQEKRN
+577 TERTLLQEKKN

-597 TRLTSYLQSQ
+597 TRLKSYLQSQ

-616 TMSSG
+616 TVSSG

-634 ASSRGSLSSVSFTD
+634 ASSRGSLSSISFTD
-648 IYGLPQYEKPD
+648 IYGLPQYEKPEAD
-659 AECSQLL
+659 SGQLL

-673 EALGRD
+673 DSLGRD
-679 APFAEPP
+679 APFSDSPG
-686 VPSGFHKQRRSLDTP
+686 PSGFSKQRRSLDTP

-737 PVGDSLE
+737 QMVDGFE
-744 VPSLGA
+744 VPVLGG
-750 LDRLRAQA
+750 LDRLRVQSCAV
-758 SALGEEDLQGAA
+758 GDEELQGTA
-770 SLPPHAVPADA
+770 SLQPHLFPSDG
-781 EGPRER
+781 EGSRER
-787 GPQVAAIATGTMT
+787 GPQLAGAPAGGTVT

-807 RLERRARRISACLSD
+807 RLERRARRVSACLSD
-822 YSLATDSGVFEPPS
+822 YSLASDSGVFEPLT
-836 KRSED
+836 KRNDDAEEAMYSE
-841 ADEPA
+841 AGSNE
-846 HGDACVIEG
+846 E

-861 FWHDSGSEC
+861 FVHDSSSEC

-880 FAGVV
+880 FAGLGM
-885 VKEDCKIH
+885 KEDCKIH
-893 VRVYLPSLDSST
+893 VRVYLPPLDSST
-905 PDTYCSKSV
+905 PNTYCSKAL
-914 EFQPPLV
+914 EFQAPLIFNEV
-921 FNDVFRIPVHSS
+921 FKIPVHSS
-933 TLTLKSLQLYVCS
+933 MLTLKSLQLYVCS
-946 VNPQLQEELLG
+946 VNHQLQEELLG
-957 IAQINLADCNSL
+957 IAQISLADYES
-969 SEMQLR
+969 SIEMQRR
-975 WYPVQVFTS
+975 WYSVQVFTS
-984 PDLPRTRESQR
+984 SEPQRTCENQR
-995 AEKSGARDPV
+995 AEER
-1005 HTAAATASAATA
+1005 TAQEPTHSEF
-1017 SAAAATA
+1017 
-1024 ASAAAASASAATAA
+1024 
-1038 ITTAAAAAATAAP
+1038 
-1051 ATAATTAA
+1051 
-1059 PAAAATA
+1059 
-1066 TAAATAAAVAAA
+1066 
-1078 AASGKTDAVTVLLA
+1078 GKTDAVTVLLA

-1101 ERELAQERVK
+1101 ERELAEERVK
-1111 LEYTEE
+1111 LECTE
-1117 EILEME
+1117 EIL
-1123 RKEEQVEAVSER
+1123 QVEQREGQAEAAPDR
-1135 SWQADSV
+1135 SWQAGSV
-1142 DSGCSS
+1142 DSGCSN
-1148 CTQTSPPHPEPCCA
+1148 CIQTSPLYPESIHRHLF
-1162 TADPIHGQRFARQA
+1162 TGQADP
-1176 DAYSPEKPQ
+1176 YSPEQLQ
-1185 PPPLKVDK
+1185 PLPLKVDK

-1200 FPEEVASLPKERA
+1200 FPEEVAGLPKERA
-1213 SRRVRGSP
+1213 GRRTRGSP

-1257 RKSPFVR
+1257 RKSPFIR

-1276 SCRSSLAELMAR
+1276 PCRSSLAELMAR

-1335 VLRDERFRSLLK
+1335 VLRDERFWNLLK

-1355 TKLDFHQEQAAEKML
+1355 TKLEHHQEQAAEKML
-1370 KKASKGVCQLRG
+1370 KKASKEIYQLRG
-1382 QNHKEPIQV
+1382 QNHKQPIQV

-1403 PRINVPPLPADD
+1403 PRINILPLPADD

>member
-1 MPWLSGG
+1 MPYALW
-8 RRRRRVQTRE
+8 
-18 APREPP
+18 
-24 SSAQSPREPPQPATP
+24 
-39 AAVPAPTA
+39 
-47 PCAAPLRARES
+47 
-58 AELPLPAGWEEARDY
+58 
-73 DGRVFYIDHNTRQT
+73 
-87 SWIDPRD
+87 
-94 RITKPLTFADCVGDE
+94 ITKPLTFADCVGDE

-127 DHINKLT
+127 DHIKKLT

-183 QQLHRMCEDDSRSYA
+183 QQLHRMCEDDTRSY
-198 SCHQQAAVESDGH
+198 
-211 LLATPLANTYQVPT
+211 
-225 LCPGTAIPW
+225 
-234 RLRDDGPLPSWSLH
+234 
-248 SGLQRGSPISV
+248 
-259 SKDGTGEKDIS
+259 
-270 GKLERKFL
+270 
-278 ASDGK
+278 
-283 EKLPREDMEEA
+283 
-294 AYKNRLCFW
+294 
-303 NTLPSHCSSYLEIK
+303 
-317 TGSVSGYSANT
+317 TGSFSGYSTNT
-328 KYDPHQIKAEI
+328 KYNPLQIKAEI
-339 ASRRDRLSRL
+339 ASHRDRLSRL

-369 LQEIDRKMSNA
+369 LQEIDRKMSSA
-380 HTSYKLDEAQAIM
+380 HTTYKLDEAHAIV

-408 ERRDLMQSLAKLT
+408 ERWDLMQSLAMLT
-421 DGFRNN
+421 DGFKNYC
-427 FSLTD
+427 FITD
-432 PQESSHH
+432 PLQDFPHNAGPLLESCLP
-439 QGAPGES
+439 Q
-446 HQFCDAGSQTD
+446 QFYDAGSQTD
-457 IIGEAFLSPPAPPCF
+457 IFGEFASEC
-472 GKFVFDDKT
+472 KT
-481 RLVDRVRLNWQY
+481 NLVDQIRLNWQY
-493 EEARKRVSNI
+493 EEARKRV
-503 QQQLAQLE
+503 
-511 NESWP
+511 
-516 GMAEADRDRLQL
+516 
-528 IKEKEALL
+528 
-536 QELQLIVQQRRP
+536 
-548 VEDVARLEEER
+548 
-559 RRLEEEIQRARAT
+559 
-572 SVQGA
+572 
-577 TERILLQEKRN
+577 LLQEKKN
-588 CLLMQLEEA
+588 CLLVQLEEA
-597 TRLTSYLQSQ
+597 TCLTSYLQSQ

-616 TMSSG
+616 TVSSG

-659 AECSQLL
+659 AECGQLL

-673 EALGRD
+673 DSLGRD
-679 APFAEPP
+679 APVLDSP

-737 PVGDSLE
+737 QLGDSFE
-744 VPSLGA
+744 VPGLGA
-750 LDRLRAQA
+750 LDRLWAQA
-758 SALGEEDLQGAA
+758 CASGDEDLQGMA
-770 SLPPHAVPADA
+770 SLQPHGFPGDG

-787 GPQVAAIATGTMT
+787 GPQVTAAPTAATVT
-800 LREDSAK
+800 LQEDSAK
-807 RLERRARRISACLSD
+807 RLERRACRVSACLSD
-822 YSLATDSGVFEPPS
+822 YSLASDSGVFEPPT

-841 ADEPA
+841 TDESA
-846 HGDACVIEG
+846 HGDACGNEG

-861 FWHDSGSEC
+861 FLLDSASEC
-870 LLVNVLQLKN
+870 LLMNVFQLKN
-880 FAGVV
+880 FAELVM
-885 VKEDCKIH
+885 KEDCKIH
-893 VRVYLPSLDSST
+893 IRVYFPPVSSGT
-905 PDTYCSKSV
+905 LNSYCSKAL
-914 EFQPPLV
+914 EFQSPLI
-921 FNDVFRIPVHSS
+921 FNEIFRIPVHSS
-933 TLTLKSLQLYVCS
+933 MLTLKSLQLYICS
-946 VNPQLQEELLG
+946 VNQQLQEELLG
-957 IAQINLADCNSL
+957 IAQINLADYDGS
-969 SEMQLR
+969 SEMELR
-975 WYPVQVFTS
+975 WYAVQVFS
-984 PDLPRTRESQR
+984 SCGPPRARESER
-995 AEKSGARDPV
+995 PGGAARDP
-1005 HTAAATASAATA
+1005 
-1017 SAAAATA
+1017 
-1024 ASAAAASASAATAA
+1024 
-1038 ITTAAAAAATAAP
+1038 
-1051 ATAATTAA
+1051 A
-1059 PAAAATA
+1059 PAAAA
-1066 TAAATAAAVAAA
+1066 
-1078 AASGKTDAVTVLLA
+1078 GKTDAVTALLA

-1101 ERELAQERVK
+1101 ERELAEERVK
-1111 LEYTEE
+1111 LEYTEDE
-1117 EILEME
+1117 VLEME
-1123 RKEEQVEAVSER
+1123 RKEELAEAVSER

-1148 CTQTSPPHPEPCCA
+1148 CAQTSPPHPEPCCVGVDPLHGHA
-1162 TADPIHGQRFARQA
+1162 FAGQADP
-1176 DAYSPEKPQ
+1176 YSPEKLQ

-1193 ETNTEDL
+1193 ETNTEDV
-1200 FPEEVASLPKERA
+1200 FPEEVASLPKERP
-1213 SRRVRGSP
+1213 SRRARGSP

-1276 SCRSSLAELMAR
+1276 PCRSSLAELMAR

-1322 DAQLRGQ
+1322 DAQLGGQ

-1355 TKLDFHQEQAAEKML
+1355 TKLDFHQEQAVEKML
-1370 KKASKGVCQLRG
+1370 KKASNGVCQLCG

-1403 PRINVPPLPADD
+1403 PRISIPPLPVDD

>member
-1 MPWLSGG
+1 MKMAG
-8 RRRRRVQTRE
+8 RAAGSVGRSAATTAVVVTRG
-18 APREPP
+18 
-24 SSAQSPREPPQPATP
+24 
-39 AAVPAPTA
+39 
-47 PCAAPLRARES
+47 LM
-58 AELPLPAGWEEARDY
+58 
-73 DGRVFYIDHNTRQT
+73 
-87 SWIDPRD
+87 
-94 RITKPLTFADCVGDE
+94 TKPLTFADCVGDE

-183 QQLHRMCEDDSRSYA
+183 QQLHKMCEDDSRSYA
-198 SCHQQAAVESDGH
+198 SS
-211 LLATPLANTYQVPT
+211 
-225 LCPGTAIPW
+225 
-234 RLRDDGPLPSWSLH
+234 
-248 SGLQRGSPISV
+248 
-259 SKDGTGEKDIS
+259 
-270 GKLERKFL
+270 F
-278 ASDGK
+278 
-283 EKLPREDMEEA
+283 
-294 AYKNRLCFW
+294 
-303 NTLPSHCSSYLEIK
+303 
-317 TGSVSGYSANT
+317 SGYSTNT

-339 ASRRDRLSRL
+339 AGRRDRLSRL

-369 LQEIDRKMSNA
+369 LQEIDRKMSSA

-393 SELRTIKKAICTGEK
+393 NELRTIKKAICTGEK
-408 ERRDLMQSLAKLT
+408 ERRGLMQSLAKLT
-421 DGFRNN
+421 DGFKNSC
-427 FSLTD
+427 SLTD
-432 PQESSHH
+432 GLQDFPPGLAVLGDSSLPPQL
-439 QGAPGES
+439 
-446 HQFCDAGSQTD
+446 CDAGSQTD
-457 IIGEAFLSPPAPPCF
+457 VTGE
-472 GKFVFDDKT
+472 FVFDDKT

-493 EEARKRVSNI
+493 EEARKRVSSI
-503 QQQLAQLE
+503 QQQLAQLDT
-511 NESWP
+511 ESWP

-536 QELQLIVQQRRP
+536 QELQLIIQQRRSA
-548 VEDVARLEEER
+548 EDVARLEEER

-572 SVQGA
+572 SAQGA

-597 TRLTSYLQSQ
+597 TRLASYLHSQ
-607 LKSLSASTL
+607 LQSLSASTL
-616 TMSSG
+616 TVSSG

-648 IYGLPQYEKPD
+648 IYGLPQYEKPE
-659 AECSQLL
+659 AECGQLL
-666 RFDLIPF
+666 RFDLLPF
-673 EALGRD
+673 DSLGRD
-679 APFAEPP
+679 AAFSDAPGHPGLSKP
-686 VPSGFHKQRRSLDTP
+686 RRSLDTP

-737 PVGDSLE
+737 QMADGLE

-758 SALGEEDLQGAA
+758 STLGDEDLPGTAA
-770 SLPPHAVPADA
+770 LQPHALPADG
-781 EGPRER
+781 EGLHER
-787 GPQVAAIATGTMT
+787 APQPPAATPGTTVT
-800 LREDSAK
+800 LREDSA
-807 RLERRARRISACLSD
+807 RRVERRARRVSVSLSD
-822 YSLATDSGVFEPPS
+822 YSLASDSGVFEPLP
-836 KRSED
+836 KRNED
-841 ADEPA
+841 AEESVY
-846 HGDACVIEG
+846 GDASSNEE

-861 FWHDSGSEC
+861 FLHDSSGEC
-870 LLVNVLQLKN
+870 LLVNVLQLRN
-880 FAGVV
+880 VAGMAVRGGSR
-885 VKEDCKIH
+885 IH
-893 VRVYLPSLDSST
+893 IRVYLPPLDSST
-905 PDTYCSKSV
+905 PSTYCSKAL
-914 EFQPPLV
+914 EFQAPLV
-921 FNDVFRIPVHSS
+921 FNEVFRIPVHSGMM
-933 TLTLKSLQLYVCS
+933 TLKSLQLYVCS
-946 VNPQLQEELLG
+946 VNHQLQEELLG
-957 IAQINLADCNSL
+957 IAQINLADCERS

-975 WYPVQVFTS
+975 WYSVQIFS
-984 PDLPRTRESQR
+984 GSAPPQNREGER
-995 AEKSGARDPV
+995 AGQ
-1005 HTAAATASAATA
+1005 
-1017 SAAAATA
+1017 
-1024 ASAAAASASAATAA
+1024 
-1038 ITTAAAAAATAAP
+1038 
-1051 ATAATTAA
+1051 
-1059 PAAAATA
+1059 
-1066 TAAATAAAVAAA
+1066 
-1078 AASGKTDAVTVLLA
+1078 TDAVTVLLA

-1101 ERELAQERVK
+1101 ERELAEERVK

-1123 RKEEQVEAVSER
+1123 RKEDRAEAASER

-1142 DSGCSS
+1142 DSGCSN
-1148 CTQTSPPHPEPCCA
+1148 CTQTSPLYPEPCYMGIESFHGQRLARQTDPPHPEQ
-1162 TADPIHGQRFARQA
+1162 HQ
-1176 DAYSPEKPQ
+1176 
-1185 PPPLKVDK
+1185 PPLKVDK

-1200 FPEEVASLPKERA
+1200 FPEEIASLAKERRG
-1213 SRRVRGSP
+1213 RRPRGAP
-1221 FVRSS
+1221 CVGSS
-1226 TIVRSQTFS
+1226 IVRSQTFS

-1264 NTLERRTLRYKQ
+1264 NTLERQTLRYKQ
-1276 SCRSSLAELMAR
+1276 SCRSSLAKLMAR

-1308 EEICTLREL
+1308 EELCTLREL

-1335 VLRDERFRSLLK
+1335 VLRDERFRNLLK

-1355 TKLDFHQEQAAEKML
+1355 TKLDHHQEQAAEKML
-1370 KKASKGVCQLRG
+1370 KKASREIYQLRG
-1382 QNHKEPIQV
+1382 QSHKEPVQV
-1391 QTFREKI
+1391 QTFREKM

-1403 PRINVPPLPADD
+1403 PRINIPALPADN

>member
-1 MPWLSGG
+1 
-8 RRRRRVQTRE
+8 
-18 APREPP
+18 
-24 SSAQSPREPPQPATP
+24 
-39 AAVPAPTA
+39 
-47 PCAAPLRARES
+47 
-58 AELPLPAGWEEARDY
+58 
-73 DGRVFYIDHNTRQT
+73 
-87 SWIDPRD
+87 
-94 RITKPLTFADCVGDE
+94 
-109 LPLGWETV
+109 
-117 YDKQIGIYYM
+117 M

-183 QQLHRMCEDDSRSYA
+183 QQLHKMCEDDSRSYA
-198 SCHQQAAVESDGH
+198 SS
-211 LLATPLANTYQVPT
+211 
-225 LCPGTAIPW
+225 
-234 RLRDDGPLPSWSLH
+234 
-248 SGLQRGSPISV
+248 
-259 SKDGTGEKDIS
+259 
-270 GKLERKFL
+270 F
-278 ASDGK
+278 
-283 EKLPREDMEEA
+283 
-294 AYKNRLCFW
+294 
-303 NTLPSHCSSYLEIK
+303 
-317 TGSVSGYSANT
+317 SGYSTNT

-369 LQEIDRKMSNA
+369 LQEIDRKMSSA
-380 HTSYKLDEAQAIM
+380 HTNYKLDEAQAIM

-421 DGFRNN
+421 DGFKNS

-432 PQESSHH
+432 PLQEFPHN
-439 QGAPGES
+439 PGTLGDS
-446 HQFCDAGSQTD
+446 LPQQFCDAGSQTD
-457 IIGEAFLSPPAPPCF
+457 IIGE
-472 GKFVFDDKT
+472 FVFDDKT

-503 QQQLAQLE
+503 QQQLAQLDT
-511 NESWP
+511 ESWP

-536 QELQLIVQQRRP
+536 QELQFIVQQRRP
-548 VEDVARLEEER
+548 AEDVARLEEER

-616 TMSSG
+616 TVSSG

-659 AECSQLL
+659 AECGQFL

-673 EALGRD
+673 DSLARD
-679 APFAEPP
+679 APFSDPP
-686 VPSGFHKQRRSLDTP
+686 GPSGFHKQRRSLDTP

-737 PVGDSLE
+737 QLGDGFE
-744 VPSLGA
+744 VPGLGA
-750 LDRLRAQA
+750 LDRLRAQP
-758 SALGEEDLQGAA
+758 SALGDEDLPGTTCLQ
-770 SLPPHAVPADA
+770 PHGFPGDG
-781 EGPRER
+781 EGPREQV
-787 GPQVAAIATGTMT
+787 PQVAATPTGATVT

-807 RLERRARRISACLSD
+807 RLERRARRVSTCLSD
-822 YSLATDSGVFEPPS
+822 YSLASDSGVFEPPT

-841 ADEPA
+841 ADESA
-846 HGDACVIEG
+846 HGDTCGNEG

-861 FWHDSGSEC
+861 FLHDSASEC

-880 FAGVV
+880 FAGLV

-893 VRVYLPSLDSST
+893 IRVYLPPLNSST
-905 PDTYCSKSV
+905 PNTYCSKAL
-914 EFQPPLV
+914 ELQAPLV
-921 FNDVFRIPVHSS
+921 FNEVFRIPVHSS
-933 TLTLKSLQLYVCS
+933 MSTLKSLQLYVCS
-946 VNPQLQEELLG
+946 VSQQLQEELLG
-957 IAQINLADCNSL
+957 IAQINLADCEGP
-969 SEMQLR
+969 SELQLR
-975 WYPVQVFTS
+975 WYSVQVFTS
-984 PDLPRTRESQR
+984 PEPPRAQESER
-995 AEKSGARDPV
+995 AGEGAAWDPEL
-1005 HTAAATASAATA
+1005 
-1017 SAAAATA
+1017 
-1024 ASAAAASASAATAA
+1024 
-1038 ITTAAAAAATAAP
+1038 
-1051 ATAATTAA
+1051 
-1059 PAAAATA
+1059 
-1066 TAAATAAAVAAA
+1066 

-1101 ERELAQERVK
+1101 ERELAEERAK
-1111 LEYTEE
+1111 LESTEE
-1117 EILEME
+1117 GVLEMVP
-1123 RKEEQVEAVSER
+1123 KEEQAEAASER

-1148 CTQTSPPHPEPCCA
+1148 CTQTSPPHPEPCCVGI
-1162 TADPIHGQRFARQA
+1162 DSIHGHTFAGQT
-1176 DAYSPEKPQ
+1176 DPYSPEKLQ

-1200 FPEEVASLPKERA
+1200 FPEEVASLPKERP
-1213 SRRVRGSP
+1213 SRRARGAP

-1370 KKASKGVCQLRG
+1370 KKASRGVCQLRG